1 LLLIGKEVKGRR
13 RMKKLF
19 SYLRFIVP
27 VFALAL
33 VLVLSAGSVNANAAP
48 ANTYKVGQVLEGGE
62 QIEYVKDPTIV
73 YFEDDHYT
81 FLYESEFDTV
91 PEGKWIVTEITDDPV
106 EGFSIYLREMEQY
119 TIIFLDAKGKKI
131 SSKLYYEGATVEVPE
146 APEKE
151 ATKEAV
157 FIFTGWEP
165 AVTKAT
171 KDQTYKPVFSEKK
184 RETFK
189 ITYIVDEKEVTKTGN
204 PSEYLEGIEENFLK
218 VVYKDNYDFIGWFDK
233 PEGGNEIT
241 SITKETTGDLV
252 LYARF
257 EKTPDKEQ
265 EKEEEVPHDD
275 DLPKGMD
282 SDFGKLFAKMTKYT
296 KNSITI
302 EWKKIKGADGY
313 DIYGSM
319 CNSHT
324 VKRDYQY
331 VTSVKAGKTKYVA
344 KDLRESTY
352 YKYYVEAYKI
362 VDGKK
367 KIITRSALIHGTTLS
382 KKNGVAEKITV
393 DKTKV
398 TLKVG
403 ETVKLTGTEYNEKK
417 TIRQHRPI
425 CFESSNEKVAKVKAK
440 KGVVTAG
447 KPGTC
452 KIWVYA
458 QNGLYTCCEVTVVE

>member
-1 LLLIGKEVKGRR
+1 
-13 RMKKLF
+13 MKKII
-19 SYLRFIVP
+19 SYLKFIVP
-27 VFALAL
+27 VFAVAL
-33 VLVLSAGSVNANAAP
+33 VLVLAAGSVNTYAAP

-62 QIEYVKDPTIV
+62 QIEYVKDPTVV

-81 FLYESEFDTV
+81 FIYESEYDVV

-119 TIIFLDAKGKKI
+119 TITFLDAKDKKL
-131 SSKLYYEGATVEVPE
+131 SEKTYYEGAEVDVPE
-146 APEKE
+146 GPEKE
-151 ATKEAV
+151 ATKKAV
-157 FIFTGWEP
+157 YTFTGWEP

-171 KDQTYKPVFSEKK
+171 KDQTYKPVYSEKE
-184 RETFK
+184 RESHK
-189 ITYIVDEKEVTKTGN
+189 ITYIVDDKENKKTGN
-204 PSEYLEGIEENFLK
+204 PPEYTEGVEENLLK
-218 VVYKDNYDFIGWFDK
+218 VINKDGYDFVGWFDSE
-233 PEGGNEIT
+233 EGGNEIQ
-241 SITKETTGDLV
+241 SITEDTTGDLV

-257 EKTPDKEQ
+257 EKIPDKEA

-302 EWKKIKGADGY
+302 KWKKVKGADGY

-331 VTSVKAGKTKYVA
+331 VTSVGAGKTSYVA
-344 KDLRESTY
+344 KNLRESTY
-352 YKYYVEAYKI
+352 YKYYVEAYKM
-362 VDGKK
+362 VNGKK

-382 KKNGVAEKITV
+382 KKYGVAEKITV

-403 ETVKLTGTEYNEKK
+403 ETVKLTGTEYNDKK

-425 CFESSNEKVAKVKAK
+425 CFESSNEKVAKVKAR
-440 KGVVTAG
+440 KGTVTAV
-447 KPGTC
+447 KAGTC